1 MVRARLR
8 RSDPTTNSSS
18 AAYHA
23 VLTGTPELIVSR
35 GDHVLII
42 SVPAGPCI
50 PSRPQRH
57 HDRDHVHPG
66 ADSTSRS
73 TYVPPSHTMATSAD
87 HLRPMPLPSTSRAP
101 APLPTGRAKS
111 GTNGGT
117 RFVIPRDSYSK
128 FTDGSASGDIT
139 LTLHA
144 HVADVPPLADNAPH
158 AFPRANAVFHH
169 FTSEVGYSSINNTN
183 IRSYACLT
191 KKWG

>member
-1 MVRARLR
+1 MSHLA
-8 RSDPTTNSSS
+8 
-18 AAYHA
+18 
-23 VLTGTPELIVSR
+23 
-35 GDHVLII
+35 
-42 SVPAGPCI
+42 
-50 PSRPQRH
+50 
-57 HDRDHVHPG
+57 
-66 ADSTSRS
+66 
-73 TYVPPSHTMATSAD
+73 HTMATSAD

-128 FTDGSASGDIT
+128 FTPRKRGYNAYAPRPRSR
-139 LTLHA
+139 
-144 HVADVPPLADNAPH
+144 VPPLADNAPH